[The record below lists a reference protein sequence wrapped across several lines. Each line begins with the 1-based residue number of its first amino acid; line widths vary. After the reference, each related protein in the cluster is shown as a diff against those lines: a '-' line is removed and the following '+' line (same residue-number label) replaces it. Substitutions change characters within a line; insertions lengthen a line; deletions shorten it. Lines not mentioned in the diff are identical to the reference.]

1 MFIEE
6 PLKKK
11 TQSGLIGK
19 TTSSTTGV
27 GLTVTP
33 EVDVTSEGVGVA
45 AQTTVNEEFIHL
57 REAAKG
63 LFFSCMATKRGGGE
77 LRALSLRKKN
87 FFILFPIQK
96 KMIYFN
102 NLTIMLN

>member
-45 AQTTVNEEFIHL
+45 AQTTVNEEFFHL
-57 REAAKG
+57 REAAKR
-63 LFFSCMATKRGGGE
+63 LFFSFMATKRGGVKG
-77 LRALSLRKKN
+77 LVTKKKKLFYFVSNPKKN
-87 FFILFPIQK
+87 DL
-96 KMIYFN
+96 
-102 NLTIMLN
+102 L